1 MNVFLIE
8 PTSVIVPVT
17 LYVVPSLLTKPSP
30 ETTTVLFVNGLPSYC
45 FFAVALVN
53 VTFLGMISNV

>member
-17 LYVVPSLLTKPSP
+17 LYVAPSLLTKPSP
-30 ETTTVLFVNGLPSYC
+30 ETTTVLFVNACHRIVSLWLHLLMLP
-45 FFAVALVN
+45 
-53 VTFLGMISNV
+53 FLE